1 MTRHLI
7 LIFCVFLS
15 ISLSAQ
21 EFNCKVSISS
31 SKIRGSN
38 KELFTNMQKDI
49 LEFIN
54 NTRWT
59 DNVFSTDEKI
69 DCNFLFTLNEKIGSD
84 EYAGNLQIQL
94 SRPCFNSSY
103 STNLFNFKDNDI
115 RIRYAEFES
124 LKYNSSSNNSNL
136 VSLIAFYANVMLGM
150 TYDTFSP
157 NGGGVYY
164 SKAEAIVA
172 QCQNNIEKGWKS
184 FEGRKNRYWIIEN
197 LQDGALAGVRTCY
210 YQYHR
215 LGLDMMEKDV
225 VGARSVIAES
235 LELIRKAHRVRSSS
249 LLIKLFFDAKSE
261 EILNVFSES
270 FNEEKMR
277 VYNIVAEVD
286 PTNITKYK
294 KLISNK

>member
-1 MTRHLI
+1 MARHLI
-7 LIFCVFLS
+7 LIFCVFIG

-21 EFNCKVSISS
+21 EFDCNVSIST
-31 SKIRGSN
+31 SKIRSSN
-38 KELFTNMQKDI
+38 QELFTNMRKDI
-49 LEFIN
+49 LEFVN

-59 DNVFSTDEKI
+59 DNVFSADERI
-69 DCNFLFTLNEKIGSD
+69 DCNFIFTLKEQIGAD
-84 EYAGNLQIQL
+84 EFAGSLQIQL

-103 STNLFNFKDNDI
+103 TTNLFNFKDDDI

-184 FEGRKNRYWIIEN
+184 FESRKNRYWIIEN
-197 LQDGALAGVRTCY
+197 LQDGALSGVRTCY

-215 LGLDMMEKDV
+215 LGLDAMEKDII
-225 VGARSVIAES
+225 GARSVIAES
-235 LELIRKAHRVRSSS
+235 LELIRKAHRERSASI
-249 LLIKLFFDAKSE
+249 LINLFFDAKAE
-261 EILNVFSES
+261 EIINIFSES

-286 PTNITKYK
+286 PTNISRYR
-294 KLISNK
+294 KLVNRK